1 MTIRQIRRVDSW
13 ALALLLAGG
22 TLLCIAGCSST
33 GTSATS
39 PVAQA
44 GQLFCAVQTGGGGG
58 AVVVALIDAAAS
70 GAAPG
75 GGQVAVIAT
84 NMGKAYVDAACAG
97 AGGIPVS
104 PPANPAAAPVV
115 AVVVPTG
122 KAAA

>member
-44 GQLFCAVQTGGGGG
+44 GQLFCAVQTGGGG

-84 NMGKAYVDAACAG
+84 NMGKAYVDEACAG

>member
-33 GTSATS
+33 GTSAAS

-44 GQLFCAVQTGGGGG
+44 GQLFCAVQTGGGG

-75 GGQVAVIAT
+75 SGQVAVIAT

-104 PPANPAAAPVV
+104 PPANAAAAPVV